1 LNSSTPPTF
10 PPAPPKFNRQKVLL
24 VEDNEAFRPIL
35 QSLVQH
41 IDGAIQVIVADS
53 VQAAMALIQEHS
65 ALGGRI
71 DLIIS
76 DVSHGAMDSGLA
88 LWEAS
93 QRFLPLSEFLLIS
106 ENSLDDLLAAFTDQD
121 NPPNYLPKPF
131 RTDQC
136 RDMVK
141 WLLKAQQKSAA

>member
-1 LNSSTPPTF
+1 LTPKSPF
-10 PPAPPKFNRQKVLL
+10 PLPPAFDRQKVLL

-53 VQAAMALIQEHS
+53 VQAAMTLMQEQS
-65 ALGGRI
+65 ALGGKI

-76 DVSHGAMDSGLA
+76 DISNGAMDSGLA

-93 QRFLPLSEFLLIS
+93 QKFLPLSEFLLIS

-131 RTDQC
+131 RSDQC

-141 WLLKAQQKSAA
+141 WLLKAQKQNAA

>member
-76 DVSHGAMDSGLA
+76 DA

>member
-1 LNSSTPPTF
+1 LTPLPPTF
-10 PPAPPKFNRQKVLL
+10 PLAPKFNRQKVLL

-53 VQAAMALIQEHS
+53 VQAAMTMIQEHS
-65 ALGGRI
+65 ALGGKI

-76 DVSHGAMDSGLA
+76 DISHGAMDSGLA

-93 QRFLPLSEFLLIS
+93 QKFLPLSEFLLIS
-106 ENSLDDLLAAFTDQD
+106 ENSLDDLLAAFTDQE

-131 RTDQC
+131 RSDQC

-141 WLLKAQQKSAA
+141 WLLKAQKQNAA

>member
-1 LNSSTPPTF
+1 LTPTPPTF
-10 PPAPPKFNRQKVLL
+10 PPVPKFNRQKVLL

-53 VQAAMALIQEHS
+53 VQAALALIQEHS
-65 ALGGRI
+65 SVGGKI

-76 DVSHGAMDSGLA
+76 DISHGAMDSGLA

-93 QRFLPLSEFLLIS
+93 QKFLPLSEFLLIS

-131 RTDQC
+131 RSDQC